1 MKDLSRESSEKVSSD
16 VVSEGSEPLEKSK
29 LQELEPVH
37 VGSGITYEFLVSVY
51 QNTLFHTGIHSSLWY
66 TMHTL
71 FSKTNL
77 KDRRVYLD
85 CCAWSQTG
93 NDA

>member
-1 MKDLSRESSEKVSSD
+1 MKDLSRESSEEVSSD
-16 VVSEGSEPLEKSK
+16 VESEPLEKSK
-29 LQELEPVH
+29 LQELESVDKAD
-37 VGSGITYEFLVSVY
+37 VGSGIAYEFLVSVY

-66 TMHTL
+66 TTHTL

-85 CCAWSQTG
+85 CCAWSPTRK
-93 NDA
+93 DA